1 MLKKQIEE
9 MLRLNENHPFMIV
22 RDDTQLLSCEE
33 ILQLIREHDY
43 EIIQYETQEELRYV
57 YEKKIKNSCNKYLMK
72 CKPSEYIPFDIKAR
86 GTEVTVFMI
95 EIFPKYSED
104 VLKELRYECL
114 DKLYNYS
121 KRRFS
126 ESKNKYETIEIILK
140 VCYGIDIDTIY
151 REVELLERLIA
162 YYYTNNKLEDMLSAY
177 LKDEMSKRIKGI
189 DWDTLLQ
196 SKDTFFNFL
205 QEEWERFVK
214 GEVTDKG
221 LNFYAPEI
229 RKYFLSLFKEGYLKS
244 VPIGEAYTHANLM
257 VQEGTTCYDE
267 GVNAK
272 QIELLERKIEN
283 ILGNEI
289 NHKSV
294 IELGR
299 YYGELQHKLSKQTE
313 EGYSTTKPNE
323 NYLRKQ
329 IDDKI
334 KQWVTTKY
342 DSIHSV
348 SHSSEPVVVHKILEY
363 LEIFRMR
370 NNTKIMLVVMD
381 GMSME
386 NYYLLKEYIEDA
398 AFSYKENGCIA
409 MIPTLTTISR
419 QAIFSGVMPLYFE
432 ESLFKTD
439 KEEMAFK
446 RFFEQRDYPANKI
459 AFIGNIKCFEEID
472 REAIRNKEIVGIVVK
487 TIDEMMHKV
496 TFGKKQMNQDIR
508 LWLEQQTDM
517 KKFIKE
523 MIKEGYEIIL
533 TADHGNIE
541 ATGIGSTRRKSVAV
555 ASSGQRAKLFEQ
567 FHDAEIEYM
576 VNFKSHA
583 LPDKYQYKVLE
594 SNYASTKRDDIIV
607 THGGASLE
615 EIIVPFIHIRGEQNA
630 EKNRI

>member
-9 MLRLNENHPFMIV
+9 MLRLNEKNPFIIV
-22 RDDTQLLSCEE
+22 RDDTQLLSSEE
-33 ILQLIREHDY
+33 ILHLIREHDY
-43 EIIQYETQEELRYV
+43 EMIQYETQEELRYV
-57 YEKKIKNSCNKYLMK
+57 YEKKIRNSCNKYLMK
-72 CKPSEYIPFDIKAR
+72 CKPNEYIPFDIKAR
-86 GTEVTVFMI
+86 GIEVTVFMI
-95 EIFPKYSED
+95 DIFPKYNED

-121 KRRFS
+121 KRKFS
-126 ESKNKYETIEIILK
+126 KAKNKYETIEIILK

-151 REVELLERLIA
+151 REVELIERLIA
-162 YYYTNNKLEDMLSAY
+162 YYYNNNNLEDMLSEY
-177 LKDEMSKRIKGI
+177 LKEEMSKRLKDV
-189 DWDTLLQ
+189 DWDVLLE

-205 QEEWERFVK
+205 QKEWEQFVK
-214 GEVTDKG
+214 GEGVNNG
-221 LNFYAPEI
+221 INFYAPEI
-229 RKYFLSLFKEGYLKS
+229 RKYFLSLFKEGYLKG
-244 VPIGEAYTHANLM
+244 VPIGEAYTQANLM
-257 VQEGTTCYDE
+257 VKEGTTCYDE
-267 GVNAK
+267 GLNTK
-272 QIELLERKIEN
+272 QIKLIKRKIEN
-283 ILGNEI
+283 ILGNEL
-289 NHKSV
+289 NYKSV
-294 IELGR
+294 IELGC
-299 YYGELQHKLSKQTE
+299 YYGELQYKLSKQIDE
-313 EGYSTTKPNE
+313 CSSIIQHNE
-323 NYLRKQ
+323 NHLRKR
-329 IDDKI
+329 INDKI
-334 KQWVTTKY
+334 KEWVMTKY

-363 LEIFRMR
+363 LEIYKMR
-370 NNTKIMLVVMD
+370 NNTKIMLAVMD

-386 NYYLLKEYIEDA
+386 NYYLLKEYIEDK
-398 AFSYKENGCIA
+398 AFLYKENGCIA

-472 REAIRNKEIVGIVVK
+472 PGAIKNKEIVGIVIK
-487 TIDEMMHKV
+487 TIDEIMHKA

-508 LWLEQQTDM
+508 LWLEKQTDM

-523 MIKEGYEIIL
+523 MIEQGYEIIL

-541 ATGIGSTRRKSVAV
+541 AQGIGATRRKSVAV
-555 ASSGQRAKLFEQ
+555 ASSGQRAKIFEQ
-567 FHDAEIEYM
+567 FYDIEIEHM
-576 VNFKSHA
+576 MDFKSHA

-615 EIIVPFIHIRGEQNA
+615 ELIVPFIHIRGEQNA

>member
-9 MLRLNENHPFMIV
+9 ILRLNEKNPFMIV

-33 ILQLIREHDY
+33 ILHLIREHGY
-43 EIIQYETQEELRYV
+43 EMIQYETQEELRYV
-57 YEKKIKNSCNKYLMK
+57 YEKKIKNSRNRYLMK
-72 CKPSEYIPFDIKAR
+72 CKPNEYIPFDIKAM
-86 GTEVTVFMI
+86 GTEVAIFMI
-95 EIFPKYSED
+95 DIFPKYNED

-121 KRRFS
+121 KRKFS

-151 REVELLERLIA
+151 REVELLERLIV
-162 YYYTNNKLEDMLSAY
+162 YYYTNNKLEDTLSAY
-177 LKDEMSKRIKGI
+177 LKKEMSKRLINV
-189 DWDTLLQ
+189 DCDSLLE
-196 SKDTFFNFL
+196 SRDTFFNFL

-214 GEVTDKG
+214 GEVGDNR

-244 VPIGEAYTHANLM
+244 VPIGEAYTQANLM

-267 GVNAK
+267 GFNMK
-272 QIELLERKIEN
+272 QIELIERKIEN
-283 ILGNEI
+283 ILGNEF
-289 NHKSV
+289 NHQSV
-294 IELGR
+294 IELGC
-299 YYGELQHKLSKQTE
+299 YYGELQHKLSKQVE
-313 EGYSTTKPNE
+313 EGYSVTQCNE
-323 NYLRKQ
+323 SYLRKR
-329 IDDKI
+329 INDKM

-348 SHSSEPVVVHKILEY
+348 SHSSEPIVVHKILDY
-363 LEIFRMR
+363 LEIYRIR
-370 NNTKIMLVVMD
+370 NNTKIMLLVMD
-381 GMSME
+381 GMSIE
-386 NYYLLKEYIEDA
+386 NYYLIKEYIEDKT
-398 AFSYKENGCIA
+398 FSYKENGCIA

-523 MIKEGYEIIL
+523 MIEEGYEIIL

-541 ATGIGSTRRKSVAV
+541 ARGIGATRRKSVAI
-555 ASSGQRAKLFEQ
+555 ASSGQRAKVFEQ

-576 VNFKSHA
+576 IDFKSHA
-583 LPDKYQYKVLE
+583 LPDKYQYKILE
-594 SNYASTKRDDIIV
+594 SNYASTKRDDIIM

-615 EIIVPFIHIRGEQNA
+615 EIIVPFIHIRGEKDA